1 MARRNQS
8 VDPDKQL
15 VFRIGINVGDVVA
28 NGEDLLG
35 DGVNVAARIEALAE
49 PGEICISRS
58 ARDQVRDRIDITLD
72 DLGEVEVKNIAR
84 PVRVFRVLSGSSS
97 GSGNGSGKTATSP
110 AAGSAAKS
118 GSKCCLGHNCS
129 DGDCRRGGV
138 LVVSAIKH
146 PAT

>member
-1 MARRNQS
+1 MTLT
-8 VDPDKQL
+8 KQL

-72 DLGEVEVKNIAR
+72 DLGEVEVKKHRPARAGISRAQRQRQPATAAAR
-84 PVRVFRVLSGSSS
+84 PPLRPLPGFRSR
-97 GSGNGSGKTATSP
+97 
-110 AAGSAAKS
+110 KS
-118 GSKCCLGHNCS
+118 GSKV
-129 DGDCRRGGV
+129 V
-138 LVVSAIKH
+138 L
-146 PAT
+146 ATIAARW